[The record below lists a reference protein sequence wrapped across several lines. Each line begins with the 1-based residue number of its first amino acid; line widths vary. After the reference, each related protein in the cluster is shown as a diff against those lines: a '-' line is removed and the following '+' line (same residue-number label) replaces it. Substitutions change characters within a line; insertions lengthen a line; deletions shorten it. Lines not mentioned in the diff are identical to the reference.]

1 MVQFQNTLIKFHA
14 LSFLKNSNSIYN
26 AKLNKTCY
34 KENSNTIILRIKML
48 TQEDVLSALKTIIYP
63 NFEKDIVSFGFVKN
77 IALHDNQL
85 GLLIEIPSSSEETS
99 AILRENISKAM
110 QELGVKALNLDIK
123 TPPKPQ
129 APKPATKNL
138 AKNIKHVVMISSG
151 KGGVGKSTTSVNLS
165 IALANLN
172 QKVGLLDADVYGPNI
187 PRMMGLQNADVIM
200 DPSGKKLIP
209 LKAFG
214 VSVMSMGLLYD
225 EGQSLIWRGPML
237 MRAIEQMLSDIIWG
251 DLDVLVVD
259 MPPGTGDAQL
269 TLAQAVPLSAGI
281 TVTTPQI
288 VSLDDAKRSL
298 DMFKKLH
305 IPIAGIVENM
315 GSFVCEHCK
324 KESEIFGSNSM
335 NELLEAYH
343 TQILAKLPLEPKV
356 RLGGDR
362 GEPIV
367 ISHPNS
373 MSAKIFEK
381 MAQDLNAFLDKVE
394 KEKLADNKDIQPTQT
409 HACSH

>member
-14 LSFLKNSNSIYN
+14 LSFKNANLIYN

-48 TQEDVLSALKTIIYP
+48 TQEDVLNALKTIIYP

-110 QELGVKALNLDIK
+110 QEKGVKALNLDIK

-129 APKPATKNL
+129 VPKPTTKNL

-335 NELLEAYH
+335 KELLEAYH

-356 RLGGDR
+356 RLGGDK

-367 ISHPNS
+367 ISHPS
-373 MSAKIFEK
+373 SVSAKIFEK
-381 MAQDLNAFLDKVE
+381 MAQDLSAFLERVE

>member
-1 MVQFQNTLIKFHA
+1 MQFQNTLIKFHA
-14 LSFLKNSNSIYN
+14 LSFFKNANLIDD

-48 TQEDVLSALKTIIYP
+48 TQEDVLNALKTIIYP

-110 QELGVKALNLDIK
+110 QEKGVKALNLDIK

-129 APKPATKNL
+129 SPKPTAKNL

-335 NELLEAYH
+335 SGLLEAYH

-356 RLGGDR
+356 RLGGDK

-367 ISHPNS
+367 ISHPDS
-373 MSAKIFEK
+373 VSAKIFEK
-381 MAQDLNAFLDKVE
+381 MAKDLSAFLDKVE

-409 HACSH
+409 HAYSH

>member
-1 MVQFQNTLIKFHA
+1 MLFENANLIDD
-14 LSFLKNSNSIYN
+14 

-48 TQEDVLSALKTIIYP
+48 TQEDVLNALKTIIYP

-77 IALHDNQL
+77 ITLHDNQL

-110 QELGVKALNLDIK
+110 QEKGVKALNLDIK

-129 APKPATKNL
+129 TPKPTTKNL

-335 NELLEAYH
+335 SGLLEAYN

-356 RLGGDR
+356 RLGGDK

-367 ISHPNS
+367 ISHPS
-373 MSAKIFEK
+373 SVSAKIFEK
-381 MAQDLNAFLDKVE
+381 MAKDLSAFLERVE

-409 HACSH
+409 HAYSH

>member
-1 MVQFQNTLIKFHA
+1 
-14 LSFLKNSNSIYN
+14 
-26 AKLNKTCY
+26 
-34 KENSNTIILRIKML
+34 ML
-48 TQEDVLSALKTIIYP
+48 TQEDVLNALKTIIYP

-99 AILRENISKAM
+99 AILRENISKAV
-110 QELGVKALNLDIK
+110 QKIGVKALNLDIK

-129 APKPATKNL
+129 APKPTAKNL

-343 TQILAKLPLEPKV
+343 TRILAKLPLEPKV

-373 MSAKIFEK
+373 VSAKIFEK
-381 MAQDLNAFLDKVE
+381 MAQDLSAFLDKVE
-394 KEKLADNKDIQPTQT
+394 KEKLADNKDIQPTQV

>member
-1 MVQFQNTLIKFHA
+1 M
-14 LSFLKNSNSIYN
+14 
-26 AKLNKTCY
+26 LNKLCY
-34 KENSNTIILRIKML
+34 KKSLFIILRSKML
-48 TQEDVLSALKTIIYP
+48 TQEDILNALKKIIYP

-77 IALHDNQL
+77 ITLHENKL
-85 GLLIEIPSSSEETS
+85 GLLVEIPSSSQETS
-99 AILRENISKAM
+99 EILRENISKAV
-110 QELGVKALNLDIK
+110 QEIGVKEVNLDIK

-129 APKPATKNL
+129 SPKPTTKNL
-138 AKNIKHVVMISSG
+138 AKNIKHVVMVSSG

-172 QKVGLLDADVYGPNI
+172 KKVGLLDADVYGPNI
-187 PRMMGLQNADVIM
+187 PRMMGLQNADIIT

-281 TVTTPQI
+281 TVTTPQV

-315 GSFVCEHCK
+315 GTFVCEHCD

-335 NELLEAYH
+335 NELLETYN

-356 RLGGDR
+356 RIGGDK

-367 ISHPNS
+367 IGYPNS
-373 MSAKIFEK
+373 VSAKTFEK
-381 MAQDLNAFLDKVE
+381 MAQNLNAFLDKVE
-394 KEKLADNKDIQPTQT
+394 HEKLADNKDIQPTQT
-409 HACSH
+409 QGCSH

>member
-1 MVQFQNTLIKFHA
+1 MVQFQNTLIKSHA
-14 LSFLKNSNSIYN
+14 LSFFKNANLIYN

-48 TQEDVLSALKTIIYP
+48 TQEDVLNALKTIIYP

-77 IALHDNQL
+77 ITLHDDQL

-110 QELGVKALNLDIK
+110 QEKGVKALNLDIK

-129 APKPATKNL
+129 TPKPTTKNL

-367 ISHPNS
+367 ISHPS
-373 MSAKIFEK
+373 SVSTKIFEK
-381 MAQDLNAFLDKVE
+381 MAQDLSAFLERVK

>member
-14 LSFLKNSNSIYN
+14 LSFKNANLIDD

-48 TQEDVLSALKTIIYP
+48 TQEDVLNALKTIIYP

-77 IALHDNQL
+77 ITLHDNQL

-99 AILRENISKAM
+99 EILREKISKAM
-110 QELGVKALNLDIK
+110 QEKGVKALNLDIK

-356 RLGGDR
+356 RLGGDM

-367 ISHPNS
+367 ISHPDS
-373 MSAKIFEK
+373 VSAKIFEK
-381 MAQDLNAFLDKVE
+381 MAQDLSAFLERVK

>member
-1 MVQFQNTLIKFHA
+1 
-14 LSFLKNSNSIYN
+14 
-26 AKLNKTCY
+26 
-34 KENSNTIILRIKML
+34 ML
-48 TQEDVLSALKTIIYP
+48 TQEDVLNALKTIIYP

-77 IALHDNQL
+77 ITLHDNQL

-99 AILRENISKAM
+99 TILRENISKAM
-110 QELGVKALNLDIK
+110 QERGVKALNLDIK

-129 APKPATKNL
+129 APKPTTKNL

-187 PRMMGLQNADVIM
+187 PRMMGLQNADVIT

-335 NELLEAYH
+335 KELLEAYH

-367 ISHPNS
+367 ISHPTS
-373 MSAKIFEK
+373 VSAKIFEK
-381 MAQDLNAFLDKVE
+381 MAQDLSAFLDKVE
-394 KEKLADNKDIQPTQT
+394 REKLADNKDIQPTQT

>member
-1 MVQFQNTLIKFHA
+1 MKFHA
-14 LSFLKNSNSIYN
+14 LSLIFFKNSIYN

-48 TQEDVLSALKTIIYP
+48 TQEDVLNALKTIIYP

-77 IALHDNQL
+77 ITLHDDQL

-110 QELGVKALNLDIK
+110 QEKGVKALNLDIK

-129 APKPATKNL
+129 VPKPTTKNL

-165 IALANLN
+165 IALTNLN

-335 NELLEAYH
+335 SGLLEAYN
-343 TQILAKLPLEPKV
+343 TQVLAKLPLEPKV
-356 RLGGDR
+356 RLGGDK

-367 ISHPNS
+367 ISHPTS
-373 MSAKIFEK
+373 VSAKIFEK
-381 MAQDLNAFLDKVE
+381 MAKDLSVFLDKVE
-394 KEKLADNKDIQPTQT
+394 REKLADNKDIQPTQT

>member
-14 LSFLKNSNSIYN
+14 LSFKNANLIYS

-48 TQEDVLSALKTIIYP
+48 TQEDVLNALKTIIYP

-85 GLLIEIPSSSEETS
+85 GLLIEIPSSAEETS

-110 QELGVKALNLDIK
+110 QEIGVKALNLDIK

-129 APKPATKNL
+129 TPKPTTKNL

-335 NELLEAYH
+335 NELLETYH

-367 ISHPNS
+367 ISHPS
-373 MSAKIFEK
+373 SVSAKIFEK
-381 MAQDLNAFLDKVE
+381 MAKDLSAFLERVE

>member
-1 MVQFQNTLIKFHA
+1 
-14 LSFLKNSNSIYN
+14 
-26 AKLNKTCY
+26 
-34 KENSNTIILRIKML
+34 
-48 TQEDVLSALKTIIYP
+48 
-63 NFEKDIVSFGFVKN
+63 
-77 IALHDNQL
+77 
-85 GLLIEIPSSSEETS
+85 
-99 AILRENISKAM
+99 
-110 QELGVKALNLDIK
+110 
-123 TPPKPQ
+123 
-129 APKPATKNL
+129 
-138 AKNIKHVVMISSG
+138 
-151 KGGVGKSTTSVNLS
+151 
-165 IALANLN
+165 
-172 QKVGLLDADVYGPNI
+172 LDADVYGPNI

-251 DLDVLVVD
+251 DLDILVVD

-335 NELLEAYH
+335 SGLLEAYH

-356 RLGGDR
+356 RLGGDK

-367 ISHPNS
+367 ISHPDS
-373 MSAKIFEK
+373 VSAKIFEK
-381 MAQDLNAFLDKVE
+381 MAKDLSVFLDKVE
-394 KEKLADNKDIQPTQT
+394 REKLADNKDIQPTQT
-409 HACSH
+409 HAYSH

>member
-14 LSFLKNSNSIYN
+14 LPFKNANLIYN

-48 TQEDVLSALKTIIYP
+48 TQEDVLNALKTIIYP

-77 IALHDNQL
+77 ITLHDNQL

-110 QELGVKALNLDIK
+110 QEKGVKALNLDIK

-129 APKPATKNL
+129 VPKPTTKNL

-335 NELLEAYH
+335 KELLEAYN

-356 RLGGDR
+356 RLGGDK

-367 ISHPNS
+367 ISHPS
-373 MSAKIFEK
+373 SVSAKIFEK
-381 MAQDLNAFLDKVE
+381 MAKDLSAFLDKVE

>member
-1 MVQFQNTLIKFHA
+1 MKFHA
-14 LSFLKNSNSIYN
+14 LPFKNANLIYN

-48 TQEDVLSALKTIIYP
+48 TQEDVLNALKTIIYP

-110 QELGVKALNLDIK
+110 QEKGVKALNLDIK

-129 APKPATKNL
+129 VPKPTTKNL

-335 NELLEAYH
+335 NELLETYH

-367 ISHPNS
+367 ISHPS
-373 MSAKIFEK
+373 SVSAKIFEK
-381 MAQDLNAFLDKVE
+381 MAKDLSAFLDKVE

>member
-1 MVQFQNTLIKFHA
+1 
-14 LSFLKNSNSIYN
+14 
-26 AKLNKTCY
+26 
-34 KENSNTIILRIKML
+34 ML
-48 TQEDVLSALKTIIYP
+48 TQEDVLNALKTIIYP

-77 IALHDNQL
+77 ITLHDNQL

-110 QELGVKALNLDIK
+110 QEIGVKALNLDIK

-129 APKPATKNL
+129 APKPTTKNL

-335 NELLEAYH
+335 SGLLEAYN

-356 RLGGDR
+356 RLGGDK

-373 MSAKIFEK
+373 VSAKIFEK
-381 MAQDLNAFLDKVE
+381 MAKDLSAFLDKVE

>member
-1 MVQFQNTLIKFHA
+1 
-14 LSFLKNSNSIYN
+14 
-26 AKLNKTCY
+26 
-34 KENSNTIILRIKML
+34 ML
-48 TQEDVLSALKTIIYP
+48 TQEDVLNALKTIIYP

-77 IALHDNQL
+77 ITLHDDQL

-110 QELGVKALNLDIK
+110 QEKGVKALNLDIK

-129 APKPATKNL
+129 TPKPATKNL
-138 AKNIKHVVMISSG
+138 AKNIRHVVMISSG

-343 TQILAKLPLEPKV
+343 TRILAKLPLEPKV

-373 MSAKIFEK
+373 VSAKIFEK
-381 MAQDLNAFLDKVE
+381 MAQDLSTFLERVE

>member
-1 MVQFQNTLIKFHA
+1 MKFHA
-14 LSFLKNSNSIYN
+14 LSLIFFKNSIYN

-48 TQEDVLSALKTIIYP
+48 TQEDVLNALKTIIYP

-77 IALHDNQL
+77 ITLHDDQL

-110 QELGVKALNLDIK
+110 QEKGVKALNLDIK

-129 APKPATKNL
+129 VPKPTTKNL

-335 NELLEAYH
+335 SGLLEAYN
-343 TQILAKLPLEPKV
+343 TQVLAKLPLEPKV
-356 RLGGDR
+356 RLGGDK

-367 ISHPNS
+367 ISHPTS
-373 MSAKIFEK
+373 VSAKIFEK
-381 MAQDLNAFLDKVE
+381 MAKDLSVFLDKVE
-394 KEKLADNKDIQPTQT
+394 REKLADNKDIQPTQT